1 MSSTG
6 IRRGGPVRFSCVT
19 VGAQPRGAVLL
30 DFFRSLFSLWIF
42 AEAGSEIHLG
52 QPLTTLDTPKKNP
65 QAEAC
70 ATTQQTLTAASG
82 DAGRRLDLFVAERV
96 PELSRTRIQ
105 ELIREGHVRVD
116 GNIAKVSHRIAAGE
130 TIGIEALPRPPFEAL
145 PEDLPLDLLYLDGDM
160 VIVNKP
166 AGMVVHAGAGHSRG
180 TLVNALLHGL
190 GNLST
195 AGGALRPGIVHRLDR
210 ETSGAMVVARSDQ
223 AHEHLSEQFR
233 SRNVRKIYLALVHGR
248 MPRDSGSIT
257 LPISRDP
264 RRRTRMTARAIK
276 GRHARTDWRV
286 IARLDRCT
294 LIEAV
299 LHTGRTHQ
307 IRAHFAAIG
316 HPVVGDTLYGAPR
329 GLRVGTRNLPLLG
342 RNFLHA
348 ARIGVSHPSTGAW
361 VEVRAPLPRDLQ
373 VYFDQVAASLGWRAA
388 EIEAALAP
396 YV

>member
-1 MSSTG
+1 MD
-6 IRRGGPVRFSCVT
+6 I
-19 VGAQPRGAVLL
+19 
-30 DFFRSLFSLWIF
+30 
-42 AEAGSEIHLG
+42 
-52 QPLTTLDTPKKNP
+52 PKKNP
-65 QAEAC
+65 QAEAR
-70 ATTQQTLTAASG
+70 ATTPQTLTAASG
-82 DAGRRLDLFVAERV
+82 DAGRRLDLFLAQRV

-105 ELIREGHVRVD
+105 ELIRDGHVRVD
-116 GNIAKVSHRIAAGE
+116 GRVAKVSHRVAAGE
-130 TIGIEALPRPPFEAL
+130 AIEIEVLPRPALEAL
-145 PEDLPLDLLYLDGDM
+145 PEDLPLDLLYLDDDF

-180 TLVNALLHGL
+180 TLVNALLHRL
-190 GNLST
+190 GNLSA

-210 ETSGAMVVARSDQ
+210 ETSGAMVVARNDK

-233 SRNVRKIYLALVHGR
+233 SRNVRKIYLAFVHGK
-248 MPRDSGSIT
+248 MPRDSGTIT

-264 RRRTRMTARAIK
+264 RRRTRMTARATK

-294 LIEAV
+294 LVEAV

-329 GLRVGTRNLPLLG
+329 GLRAGTRNLPLLE

-348 ARIGVSHPSTGAW
+348 ARIGFSHPSSGEW

-373 VYFDQVAASLGWRAA
+373 VYFDQAGASLGWRAT

>member
-1 MSSTG
+1 M
-6 IRRGGPVRFSCVT
+6 P
-19 VGAQPRGAVLL
+19 
-30 DFFRSLFSLWIF
+30 
-42 AEAGSEIHLG
+42 E
-52 QPLTTLDTPKKNP
+52 NP
-65 QAEAC
+65 
-70 ATTQQTLTAASG
+70 ATRQKLTAASG
-82 DAGRRLDLFVAERV
+82 DAGRRLDLFLAERV

-105 ELIREGHVRVD
+105 ELVREGNVRVD
-116 GNIAKVSHRIAAGE
+116 GQIAKVSHRVAASE
-130 TIGIEALPRPPFEAL
+130 TIEIEVLPRPALEAL
-145 PEDLPLDLLYLDGDM
+145 PEDLPLDLLYVDDDF
-160 VIVNKP
+160 VIVNKL

-180 TLVNALLHGL
+180 TLVNALLHRL
-190 GNLST
+190 GNLSV

-210 ETSGAMVVARSDQ
+210 ETSGAMVVARNDR

-233 SRNVRKIYLALVHGR
+233 SRNVRKIYLALVHGK
-248 MPRDSGSIT
+248 MTRDSGTIT

-264 RRRTRMTARAIK
+264 RRRTRMTARATK

-294 LIEAV
+294 LVEAV

-329 GLRVGTRNLPLLG
+329 VLRAGTRNLPLLE

-348 ARIGVSHPSTGAW
+348 ARIGFSHPSNGAW
-361 VEVRAPLPRDLQ
+361 VEVRAPLPRDLR
-373 VYFDQVAASLGWRAA
+373 VYFDQLGATLGWRAA

>member
-1 MSSTG
+1 M
-6 IRRGGPVRFSCVT
+6 P
-19 VGAQPRGAVLL
+19 
-30 DFFRSLFSLWIF
+30 
-42 AEAGSEIHLG
+42 E
-52 QPLTTLDTPKKNP
+52 NP
-65 QAEAC
+65 ITHQK
-70 ATTQQTLTAASG
+70 LTAASG
-82 DAGRRLDLFVAERV
+82 DAGRRLDLFLAERV

-116 GNIAKVSHRIAAGE
+116 GRIAKVSHRIAAGE
-130 TIGIEALPRPPFEAL
+130 TSEIDVLPRPALEAL
-145 PEDLPLDLLYLDGDM
+145 PEDLPLDLLHVDDDF

-180 TLVNALLHGL
+180 TLVNALLHRL
-190 GNLST
+190 GNLSG

-210 ETSGAMVVARSDQ
+210 ETSGAMVVARNDQ
-223 AHEHLSEQFR
+223 AHEHISEQFR
-233 SRNVRKIYLALVHGR
+233 SRNVRKIYLALVHGKIS
-248 MPRDSGSIT
+248 RDSGSIT

-264 RRRTRMTARAIK
+264 RRRTRMTARVTK

-294 LIEAV
+294 LVEAV

-307 IRAHFAAIG
+307 IRAHFSAIG

-329 GLRVGTRNLPLLG
+329 SVRAGKRDLPLLD

-348 ARIGVSHPSTGAW
+348 ARIGFSHPSSGAW
-361 VEVRAPLPRDLQ
+361 VEVRAPLPKDLR
-373 VYFDQVAASLGWRAA
+373 VYFDQLGASLGWRAA

>member
-1 MSSTG
+1 MGKNST
-6 IRRGGPVRFSCVT
+6 I
-19 VGAQPRGAVLL
+19 QQKLIAV
-30 DFFRSLFSLWIF
+30 
-42 AEAGSEIHLG
+42 
-52 QPLTTLDTPKKNP
+52 
-65 QAEAC
+65 
-70 ATTQQTLTAASG
+70 SG
-82 DAGRRLDLFVAERV
+82 DSGRRLDLFLAERV

-105 ELIREGHVRVD
+105 ELIREGNVHVD
-116 GNIAKVSHRIAAGE
+116 GNIAKVSHRVAAGE
-130 TIGIEALPRPPFEAL
+130 TVEIEILPRPAPEAL
-145 PEDLPLDLLYLDGDM
+145 PEDLPLELLYVDDDF
-160 VIVNKP
+160 VVVNKP

-180 TLVNALLHGL
+180 TLVNALLHRL
-190 GNLST
+190 GNLSA

-210 ETSGAMVVARSDQ
+210 ETSGAMVVARNDR

-233 SRNVRKIYLALVHGR
+233 SRNVQKIYVALVHGK
-248 MPRDSGSIT
+248 MPRDSGTIT

-264 RRRTRMTARAIK
+264 RRRTRMTARANK

-294 LIEAV
+294 LVEAV

-316 HPVVGDTLYGAPR
+316 HAVVGDTLYGAP
-329 GLRVGTRNLPLLG
+329 GILRVGARNLPPLE

-348 ARIGVSHPSTGAW
+348 ARIGFSHPSSGVW
-361 VEVRAPLPRDLQ
+361 VEVRAPLPGELR
-373 VYFDQVAASLGWRAA
+373 VYFDRVGASLGWRAG

>member
-1 MSSTG
+1 MGKNST
-6 IRRGGPVRFSCVT
+6 I
-19 VGAQPRGAVLL
+19 QQKLIAV
-30 DFFRSLFSLWIF
+30 
-42 AEAGSEIHLG
+42 
-52 QPLTTLDTPKKNP
+52 
-65 QAEAC
+65 
-70 ATTQQTLTAASG
+70 SG
-82 DAGRRLDLFVAERV
+82 DSGRRLDLFLAERV

-105 ELIREGHVRVD
+105 ELIREGNVHVD
-116 GNIAKVSHRIAAGE
+116 GNIAKVSHRVAAGE
-130 TIGIEALPRPPFEAL
+130 TVEIEILPRPAPEAL
-145 PEDLPLDLLYLDGDM
+145 PEDLPLELLYVDDDF
-160 VIVNKP
+160 VVVNKP

-180 TLVNALLHGL
+180 TLVNALLHRL
-190 GNLST
+190 GNLSA

-210 ETSGAMVVARSDQ
+210 ETSGAMVVARNDR

-233 SRNVRKIYLALVHGR
+233 SRNVQKIYVALVHGK
-248 MPRDSGSIT
+248 MPRDSGTIT

-264 RRRTRMTARAIK
+264 RRRTRMTARANK

-294 LIEAV
+294 LVEAV

-316 HPVVGDTLYGAPR
+316 HAVVGDTLYGAP
-329 GLRVGTRNLPLLG
+329 GILRVGARNLPPLD

-348 ARIGVSHPSTGAW
+348 ARIGFSHPSSGVW
-361 VEVRAPLPRDLQ
+361 VEVRAPLPGELR
-373 VYFDQVAASLGWRAA
+373 VYFDRVGASLGWRAG

>member
-1 MSSTG
+1 
-6 IRRGGPVRFSCVT
+6 
-19 VGAQPRGAVLL
+19 LN
-30 DFFRSLFSLWIF
+30 
-42 AEAGSEIHLG
+42 
-52 QPLTTLDTPKKNP
+52 TPKKNP

-70 ATTQQTLTAASG
+70 ATKPQTLTAASS
-82 DAGRRLDLFVAERV
+82 DAGRRLDLFLAQNI

-116 GNIAKVSHRIAAGE
+116 GRIAKVSHRVAAGE
-130 TIGIEALPRPPFEAL
+130 TVEIEVLPRPAPQAL
-145 PEDLPLDLLYLDGDM
+145 PEDLPLEFLYVDDDF

-180 TLVNALLHGL
+180 TLVNALLHRL
-190 GNLST
+190 GTLSA

-210 ETSGAMVVARSDQ
+210 ETSGAMVVARNDQ
-223 AHEHLSEQFR
+223 AHENLAEQFR
-233 SRNVRKIYLALVHGR
+233 SRNVRKIYLALVHGK
-248 MPRDSGSIT
+248 MPRYSGTIT

-264 RRRTRMTARAIK
+264 RRRTRMTARAAK

-286 IARLDRCT
+286 VARLDRCT
-294 LIEAV
+294 LVEAA

-329 GLRVGTRNLPLLG
+329 GLRAGSRDLPLLD

-348 ARIGVSHPSTGAW
+348 ARIGFSHPSSGSW
-361 VEVRAPLPRDLQ
+361 VEVRAPLPRDLR
-373 VYFDQVAASLGWRAA
+373 VYFDQVGASIGRRAT